1 MQEHEWIGDR
11 STPKIITLF
20 FDEEIPGIV
29 YIDQTLLP
37 GECQSRIAS
46 DIDTLCRAIKRL
58 EIRGAPALGIA
69 GGYGMALGALLS
81 TCMEYTAFKQEMDG
95 IRDVLRATRPTA
107 VNLFY
112 GIDRVHSLLVAL
124 HRAPIHTIKDAMLSE
139 ANAIAQEDVASCHA
153 IGEQGLSLFPVDRH
167 ITVLTHCNAG
177 ALACKEWGT
186 ALGVIRSAVAAGRS
200 VSVYACETRPLL
212 QGARLTA
219 WELLRD
225 NIEVTLITDSM
236 AALLMQQKKI
246 DMVIVG
252 ADRITSDAVFNKI
265 GTYTHA
271 ITAQYH
277 HIPMYIAAPLSTFDE
292 QSTAHDIVI
301 EERSPDEIRY
311 LGGEDGVPTAPADV
325 PVYNPAFDK
334 TPHALVSGII
344 TEYGIVTLPKDR
356 DKIIAWK
363 S

>member
-1 MQEHEWIGDR
+1 MGEGS
-11 STPKIITLF
+11 STGIITLF
-20 FDEEIPGIV
+20 FDEAAPGVV

-37 GECQSRIAS
+37 GEFRERTAF
-46 DIDTLCRAIKRL
+46 DIDSLCRAIKRL

-81 TCMEYTAFKQEMDG
+81 IHDEYIAFRQEMDE
-95 IRDVLRATRPTA
+95 IRDILRATRPTA

-112 GIDRVHSLLVAL
+112 GIDRVHSLLMSL
-124 HRAPIHTIKDAMLSE
+124 HEAPVHIIKAAMLSE
-139 ANAIAQEDVASCHA
+139 AHAIAQEDVLTCHA
-153 IGEQGLSLFPVDRH
+153 IGEHGLFLFPVDTH
-167 ITVLTHCNAG
+167 VTVLTHCKAG
-177 ALACKEWGT
+177 ALACKQWGT
-186 ALGVIRSAVAAGRS
+186 ALGDIRTAVGAGRS

-225 NIEVTLITDSM
+225 NINVTLITDSM
-236 AALLMQQKKI
+236 AALLMQQKKV

-271 ITAQYH
+271 ITAQFH
-277 HIPMYIAAPLSTFDE
+277 DIPFYIAAPLSTFDE
-292 QSTAHDIVI
+292 QAKADDIVL
-301 EERSPDEIRY
+301 EERSPDEV
-311 LGGEDGVPTAPADV
+311 LCFGGELTAPVGV
-325 PVYNPAFDK
+325 PVYNPAFDV
-334 TPHALVSGII
+334 TPHALISGII
-344 TEYGIVTLPKDR
+344 TEYGLVTLPKDIG
-356 DKIIAWK
+356 KIISWR